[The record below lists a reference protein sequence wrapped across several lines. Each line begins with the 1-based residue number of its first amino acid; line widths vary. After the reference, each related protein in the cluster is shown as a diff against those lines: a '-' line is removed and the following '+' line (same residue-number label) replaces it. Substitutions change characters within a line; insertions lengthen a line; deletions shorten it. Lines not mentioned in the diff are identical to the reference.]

1 MDCRQGRALEI
12 EVQGT
17 KSERALRLRLDHEWM
32 MFDLLEIEPDPLRFD
47 THEWITVKLVIDT
60 ERNSYD
66 AYYNGEL
73 VRKGMGLATKVSS
86 INKIVFRTGPYRG
99 YTNAQ
104 ISTIGQ
110 AGTTG
115 TDVEDL
121 AGADEKV
128 AAIVYGIDDISI
140 KKIK

>member
-1 MDCRQGRALEI
+1 MALAS
-12 EVQGT
+12 
-17 KSERALRLRLDHEWM
+17 KM
-32 MFDLLEIEPDPLRFD
+32 
-47 THEWITVKLVIDT
+47 
-60 ERNSYD
+60 
-66 AYYNGEL
+66 
-73 VRKGMGLATKVSS
+73 SS
-86 INKIVFRTGPYRG
+86 VNKIIFRTGPYRG

-104 ISTIGQ
+104 VSTIGQ

-128 AAIVYGIDDISI
+128 AVITYGIDDISI